1 MAGHFSAY
9 GMPDRPCVVSSACGV
24 LSVYDSRTRPRSLH
38 NTSLEGTGV
47 SFRHRRVGYKGEGA
61 QMAAASRK
69 RRLSGEARRALEL
82 LGVQDGITEALML
95 AHGFTD
101 RMLVRLAR
109 AGLIT
114 IRHEVIKADGKT
126 IDVGR
131 VWITEAG
138 RRALEG

>member
-1 MAGHFSAY
+1 
-9 GMPDRPCVVSSACGV
+9 
-24 LSVYDSRTRPRSLH
+24 
-38 NTSLEGTGV
+38 V
-47 SFRHRRVGYKGEGA
+47 SFRHRRVVYEGEA
-61 QMAAASRK
+61 TSRK

-138 RRALEG
+138 RRAFEGLTARRPSPRLPEAR